1 MKQLFLLFLIISI
14 PIVSQATIYQCK
26 DKYGKLIYK
35 DMECGSNDNVIKPD
49 SRENASTAADDAAK
63 NKVVNNTI
71 INDNKPGKLIF
82 ENKRPLHLPYSIKVN
97 EVRIITETDDTLVVD
112 IIYTYKH
119 KIPANEMRIYVT
131 PNHGYW
137 SVNHLQVEDGLNVG
151 RVRIGLSRSN
161 MKKKWVTRSF
171 TDTITIRFEHYP
183 PDNTYK
189 GIIWSETIKYKKN
202 WKLK

>member
-1 MKQLFLLFLIISI
+1 
-14 PIVSQATIYQCK
+14 
-26 DKYGKLIYK
+26 
-35 DMECGSNDNVIKPD
+35 MECGSNDNVIKPD